1 MDCWVVLRC
10 CDLFDLVA
18 FASCAAVTWAVIA
31 ACEAPGISA
40 SKPARLCCVC
50 FSFHLP
56 RLLSRSGD
64 REFTAKARPAHPGAR
79 GALESPRGRRQT
91 ALCHLVPGCR

>member
-40 SKPARLCCVC
+40 GKVVSSLLFVSSPA
-50 FSFHLP
+50 P
-56 RLLSRSGD
+56 LSRSGD

-79 GALESPRGRRQT
+79 GAPESPRGRRQT